1 MQEKISIKFPED
13 YIKEIELTENKIIII
28 DKNQNEKVLNFSS
41 KKEFIEGI
49 VTLLNELEK
58 SLIGRNI
65 NIHKCIESD
74 TNIKRNL

>member
-13 YIKEIELTENKIIII
+13 YI
-28 DKNQNEKVLNFSS
+28 
-41 KKEFIEGI
+41 KEFIEGI

-58 SLIGRNI
+58 SLIDRNI